1 MSDRVLLKVYYFG
14 QILLQ
19 TSEGVKFICEKP
31 LDVVIP
37 FIISFEELKGV
48 ISEAIDSERA
58 RKISCILYRY
68 PIQVFGGFVQFQ
80 SRYVTDEAS
89 MQEMFSMY
97 IENRAQISFIE
108 LYIEFEQSEA
118 DRNILREDYNTD
130 SEEEFESNYQF
141 VGPDGDGGE
150 DEGEGATAPD
160 VTEVANALAN
170 DEPFEEPSFMRVL
183 DLEAMHVPEFPG
195 YMTAEIPIVAD
206 GEFAVG
212 MEFGSREAVIKAIKE
227 YTIRRSV
234 DYRVYESEPLTFYA
248 KCTQYGSGCDWLIR
262 VSMISRKYCWV
273 IRRYNGSHTC
283 TRATISQD
291 HSKLDSLT
299 IAEAIKPL
307 VEADPSLKVKSV
319 IAEVQSKFNYTI
331 SYRKAWLA
339 KQRAVEKIFGG
350 WEASY
355 EALPIWFEAMC
366 HREPSAVVH
375 FETMPAYQGDELVG
389 DIRVLHRVFWSY
401 YPCIRAFRHCKPVV
415 QVDGTHLY
423 GKYKGCLLVAVSQD
437 GNNNIVPIAFAVVE
451 GETSDAW
458 HFFLSNLR
466 QHVVTRD
473 GIGLISDRHES
484 INAAVERSNGAW
496 SPPRA
501 FHMFC
506 IRHIESNFLRKF
518 KAPYLQKLVVN
529 IGNHLLNLVMLLID
543 STFTRFLSTANFFF
557 LCFPPRYS
565 RTVREYELRYQRLR
579 ERGEAYTDWLNRIP
593 REQYALAFDGGYRWG
608 HMTTNLVECINSVLK
623 GARNLPITALVKAT
637 FYRLNELFTRKRAE
651 AEARISAGHVF
662 SDVVTSKLHAN
673 QLASGNIQVSCFD
686 RLNEVFEVRE
696 MPSGMEFAV
705 DLRGLRCDCGEFQVD
720 RIPCRHVF
728 ACCANQRLDWKLYV
742 HDVYKMD
749 QIRRVYRARFRPLG
763 NPTTWPAYNGPRFVP
778 NPFLRRV
785 TKGRPKMTRF
795 LNEMDT
801 RMLRRPRRCRLCGA
815 EGHTRSRCRQ
825 SSSANAGENAQ

>member
-1 MSDRVLLKVYYFG
+1 
-14 QILLQ
+14 
-19 TSEGVKFICEKP
+19 
-31 LDVVIP
+31 
-37 FIISFEELKGV
+37 
-48 ISEAIDSERA
+48 
-58 RKISCILYRY
+58 
-68 PIQVFGGFVQFQ
+68 
-80 SRYVTDEAS
+80 

-108 LYIEFEQSEA
+108 LYVEFEQSEA
-118 DRNILREDYNTD
+118 DRNILREDYNSD
-130 SEEEFESNYQF
+130 SEEEFESNYEC
-141 VGPDGDGGE
+141 VGADGD
-150 DEGEGATAPD
+150 DDHGEGNMDPD
-160 VTEVANALAN
+160 VTEVADALAN
-170 DEPFEEPSFMRVL
+170 DMPFGEPSFMRVL
-183 DLEAMHVPEFPG
+183 DLEAMHVPEFPE
-195 YMTAEIPIVAD
+195 YMTAEVPIVAD

-212 MEFGSREAVIKAIKE
+212 MEFSSREAVIKAIKE
-227 YTIRRSV
+227 
-234 DYRVYESEPLTFYA
+234 
-248 KCTQYGSGCDWLIR
+248 
-262 VSMISRKYCWV
+262 VSLISRKYCWV

-291 HSKLDSLT
+291 HAKLDSIT

-319 IAEVQSKFNYTI
+319 IAEVQSKFNYT
-331 SYRKAWLA
+331 
-339 KQRAVEKIFGG
+339 
-350 WEASY
+350 
-355 EALPIWFEAMC
+355 AMC
-366 HREPSAVVH
+366 HKEPSAVVH
-375 FETMPAYQGDELVG
+375 FETMPAYQGDDLVG
-389 DIRVLHRVFWSY
+389 HIRVLHRVFWSY

-437 GNNNIVPIAFAVVE
+437 GNNNIVPIAFAIVE
-451 GETSDAW
+451 RETSDAW

-473 GIGLISDRHES
+473 GVGLISDRHES

-529 IGNHLLNLVMLLID
+529 IG
-543 STFTRFLSTANFFF
+543 
-557 LCFPPRYS
+557 YS
-565 RTVREYELRYQRLR
+565 RTVREYEVRYQRLR
-579 ERGEAYTDWLNRIP
+579 ERGEAYTNWLNRIP

-651 AEARISAGHVF
+651 AEARINAGHVF
-662 SDVVTSKLHAN
+662 SEVVTSKLHAN

-686 RLNEVFEVRE
+686 RQNEVFEVRE
-696 MPSGMEFAV
+696 MPSGLEFAV
-705 DLRGLRCDCGEFQVD
+705 DLRALRCDCGEFQVD

-749 QIRRVYRARFRPLG
+749 QVRRVYRARFRPLG
-763 NPTTWPAYNGPRFVP
+763 NPTTWPAYNGPRYVP
-778 NPFLRRV
+778 NPYLRRV
-785 TKGRPKMTRF
+785 SKGRPRMTRF

-801 RMLRRPRRCRLCGA
+801 RMLRRPRRCTLCGA
-815 EGHTRSRCRQ
+815 EGHSRSRCRQ
-825 SSSANAGENAQ
+825 SAGRTADGDAQ

>member
-19 TSEGVKFICEKP
+19 TTEGVKFICENP

-37 FIISFEELKGV
+37 FVISFEELKGV
-48 ISEAIDSERA
+48 ICEKIDSERA
-58 RKISCILYRY
+58 RKISCMLYRY
-68 PIQVFGGFVQFQ
+68 PIPVFGGFVQYQ
-80 SRYVTDEAS
+80 TKYVTDEAS

-97 IENRAQISFIE
+97 FENRSQISWIDM
-108 LYIEFEQSEA
+108 YVEFEQSEA
-118 DRNILREDYNTD
+118 DRNILREDYDSD
-130 SEEEFESNYQF
+130 SEEEFESNYEF
-141 VGPDGDGGE
+141 VAPNGGE
-150 DEGEGATAPD
+150 DEGDAPMAPD
-160 VTEVANALAN
+160 VTEVANALGN
-170 DEPFEEPSFMRVL
+170 EVPFEEPSFMRVL
-183 DLEAMHVPEFPG
+183 DLEAMHVPEFPE
-195 YMTAEIPIVAD
+195 YMTAAENLIVED
-206 GEFAVG
+206 SEFGVG
-212 MEFGSREAVIKAIKE
+212 MEFSSREAVIKAVKD
-227 YTIRRSV
+227 YSIRRSV
-234 DYRVYESEPLTFYA
+234 DYRVFESEPLTFYA

-262 VSMISRKYCWV
+262 VSLISRRYCWV

-291 HSKLDSLT
+291 HSKLDSIT

-319 IAEVQSKFNYTI
+319 IAEVQSKFNYTV

-339 KQRAVEKIFGG
+339 KQKAVEKIFGG

-366 HREPSAVVH
+366 HKEPSAVVH
-375 FETMPAYQGDELVG
+375 FETMPAYQGDDLVA
-389 DIRVLHRVFWSY
+389 DIRVMHRVFWSY
-401 YPCIRAFRHCKPVV
+401 YPCIRAFRHCKPIV

-437 GNNNIVPIAFAVVE
+437 GNNNIVPIAFAIVQ

-473 GIGLISDRHES
+473 GVGLISDRHES

-529 IGNHLLNLVMLLID
+529 IG
-543 STFTRFLSTANFFF
+543 
-557 LCFPPRYS
+557 YS
-565 RTVREYELRYQRLR
+565 RTVREYEVRYERLR
-579 ERGEAYTDWLNRIP
+579 ERGEAYTNWLNRIP

-651 AEARISAGHVF
+651 AEARINAGHVF
-662 SDVVTSKLHAN
+662 SEIVTSKLYAN

-686 RLNEVFEVRE
+686 RQNEVFEVQE

-720 RIPCRHVF
+720 RISCRHVF
-728 ACCANQRLDWKLYV
+728 ACCANQRLDWQMYV

-749 QIRRVYRARFRPLG
+749 QVRRVYRARFRPLG
-763 NPTTWPAYNGPRFVP
+763 NPATWPAYIGPRFIP
-778 NPFLRRV
+778 NPYLRRV
-785 TKGRPKMTRF
+785 TKGRPRMTRF

-801 RMLRRPRRCRLCGA
+801 RMLRRPRRCTLCGA
-815 EGHTRSRCRQ
+815 EGHSRSRCRQ
-825 SSSANAGENAQ
+825 TGATNTNRSAP

>member
-1 MSDRVLLKVYYFG
+1 M
-14 QILLQ
+14 
-19 TSEGVKFICEKP
+19 
-31 LDVVIP
+31 
-37 FIISFEELKGV
+37 
-48 ISEAIDSERA
+48 
-58 RKISCILYRY
+58 
-68 PIQVFGGFVQFQ
+68 
-80 SRYVTDEAS
+80 
-89 MQEMFSMY
+89 M
-97 IENRAQISFIE
+97 
-108 LYIEFEQSEA
+108 
-118 DRNILREDYNTD
+118 
-130 SEEEFESNYQF
+130 
-141 VGPDGDGGE
+141 
-150 DEGEGATAPD
+150 
-160 VTEVANALAN
+160 
-170 DEPFEEPSFMRVL
+170 
-183 DLEAMHVPEFPG
+183 
-195 YMTAEIPIVAD
+195 
-206 GEFAVG
+206 
-212 MEFGSREAVIKAIKE
+212 
-227 YTIRRSV
+227 
-234 DYRVYESEPLTFYA
+234 
-248 KCTQYGSGCDWLIR
+248 
-262 VSMISRKYCWV
+262 SRKYCWV

-319 IAEVQSKFNYTI
+319 IAEVQSKFNYTV
-331 SYRKAWLA
+331 SYRKACLA

-366 HREPSAVVH
+366 HKEPSTVIH
-375 FETMPAYQGDELVG
+375 FETMPAYQGDDLVG
-389 DIRVLHRVFWSY
+389 DIRILHRVFWSY

-437 GNNNIVPIAFAVVE
+437 GNNNIVPIAFAIVE

-458 HFFLSNLR
+458 HFFLSNLH

-473 GIGLISDRHES
+473 GVGLISDRHES
-484 INAAVERSNGAW
+484 INAAVER
-496 SPPRA
+496 
-501 FHMFC
+501 
-506 IRHIESNFLRKF
+506 
-518 KAPYLQKLVVN
+518 
-529 IGNHLLNLVMLLID
+529 
-543 STFTRFLSTANFFF
+543 
-557 LCFPPRYS
+557 RYS

-579 ERGEAYTDWLNRIP
+579 ERGEAYTNWLNRIP
-593 REQYALAFDGGYRWG
+593 REQYALPFDGGYRWG

-696 MPSGMEFAV
+696 MPSGLEFAV

-778 NPFLRRV
+778 NPYLRRV
-785 TKGRPKMTRF
+785 TKGHPKMTRF

-815 EGHTRSRCRQ
+815 EGHSRSRCRQ
-825 SSSANAGENAQ
+825 SAGANAGGDAQ

>member
-1 MSDRVLLKVYYFG
+1 
-14 QILLQ
+14 
-19 TSEGVKFICEKP
+19 
-31 LDVVIP
+31 
-37 FIISFEELKGV
+37 
-48 ISEAIDSERA
+48 
-58 RKISCILYRY
+58 
-68 PIQVFGGFVQFQ
+68 
-80 SRYVTDEAS
+80 

-97 IENRAQISFIE
+97 IENRSQISFIE
-108 LYIEFEQSEA
+108 LYVEFEQSET
-118 DRNILREDYNTD
+118 DRNILQEDYYSD
-130 SEEEFESNYQF
+130 SEEEFESNYEF
-141 VGPDGDGGE
+141 VIPDGDE
-150 DEGEGATAPD
+150 DLGDRTMEPD
-160 VTEVANALAN
+160 VTQVANALAN
-170 DEPFEEPSFMRVL
+170 EVPFEEPSFMRVL
-183 DLEAMHVPEFPG
+183 DLEAMHVPEFPE
-195 YMTAEIPIVAD
+195 YMTAVKFDLPLESVLKYLRINEIYLMAYVPAEIPIVAD

-212 MEFGSREAVIKAIKE
+212 MEFSSREAVIKAVKE
-227 YTIRRSV
+227 YTIRRSI

-262 VSMISRKYCWV
+262 VSLISRKYCWV

-283 TRATISQD
+283 TTATISQD
-291 HSKLDSLT
+291 HSKLDSIT

-319 IAEVQSKFNYTI
+319 IAEVQSKFNYTVC
-331 SYRKAWLA
+331 YRKAWLA

-350 WEASY
+350 WKASY

-366 HREPSAVVH
+366 HKEPSAVVH
-375 FETMPAYQGDELVG
+375 FETMPAYQGDDLVG

-401 YPCIRAFRHCKPVV
+401 YPCIRAFRHCKPIV

-437 GNNNIVPIAFAVVE
+437 GNNNIVPIAFAIVE
-451 GETSDAW
+451 GETSEAW

-473 GIGLISDRHES
+473 GVGLISDRHES
-484 INAAVERSNGAW
+484 INAAVERSNRAW

-501 FHMFC
+501 FHTFC

-518 KAPYLQKLVVN
+518 KAPHLQKLVVN
-529 IGNHLLNLVMLLID
+529 IG
-543 STFTRFLSTANFFF
+543 
-557 LCFPPRYS
+557 YS
-565 RTVREYELRYQRLR
+565 RTVREYEVRYQRLR
-579 ERGEAYTDWLNRIP
+579 DRGEAYTNWLNRIP

-651 AEARISAGHVF
+651 AEARINAGHVF
-662 SDVVTSKLHAN
+662 SEIVTSKLHAN

-686 RLNEVFEVRE
+686 RQNEVFEVRE
-696 MPSGMEFAV
+696 MPSGLEFAV
-705 DLRGLRCDCGEFQVD
+705 DLCSLQCDCGEFQVD

-728 ACCANQRLDWKLYV
+728 ACCANQRLDWRHYV

-749 QIRRVYRARFRPLG
+749 QVRRVYRAWFRPLG
-763 NPTTWPAYNGPRFVP
+763 NPTTWPPYNGPRFIP
-778 NPFLRRV
+778 NPYLRRV
-785 TKGRPKMTRF
+785 TKGRPRMTRF

-801 RMLRRPRRCRLCGA
+801 RMLHRPRRCTLCGA
-815 EGHTRSRCRQ
+815 EGHSRSRCRRSV
-825 SSSANAGENAQ
+825 SSNTNRDAP

>member
-19 TSEGVKFICEKP
+19 TSEGVTFVCENP
-31 LDVVIP
+31 LDLVIP
-37 FIISFEELKGV
+37 FTISFEELKGV
-48 ISEAIDSERA
+48 ICEKIDSERA
-58 RKISCILYRY
+58 RRISCILYRN
-68 PIQVFGGFVQFQ
+68 PIQMFGGFVQFQ
-80 SRYVTDEAS
+80 TKYVTDEVS
-89 MQEMFSMY
+89 MQDMFSMY
-97 IENRAQISFIE
+97 IENRRQLSFIE
-108 LYIEFEQSEA
+108 LYVEFEQCEA
-118 DRNILREDYNTD
+118 DRNILREDYNSD
-130 SEEEFESNYQF
+130 SEEEFESNYEA
-141 VGPDGDGGE
+141 VGPDGDE
-150 DEGEGATAPD
+150 
-160 VTEVANALAN
+160 
-170 DEPFEEPSFMRVL
+170 
-183 DLEAMHVPEFPG
+183 VPE
-195 YMTAEIPIVAD
+195 IPVVAD
-206 GEFAVG
+206 GEFAIG
-212 MEFGSREAVIKAIKE
+212 MEFSSRDAVIKAIKE

-248 KCTQYGSGCDWLIR
+248 KCVQYGSGCDWLIR

-273 IRRYNGSHTC
+273 VRRYNGSHTC

-291 HSKLDSLT
+291 HSKLDSIT
-299 IAEAIKPL
+299 IVEAIKPL
-307 VEADPSLKVKSV
+307 VEADTALKVKSV
-319 IAEVQSKFNYTI
+319 IAEVQSKFNYTV

-339 KQRAVEKIFGG
+339 KQKAVEKIFGG

-366 HREPSAVVH
+366 QKEPSAVVH
-375 FETMPAYQGDELVG
+375 FETMPAYQGDDLVT

-423 GKYKGCLLVAVSQD
+423 GKYKSCLLVAVSQD
-437 GNNNIVPIAFAVVE
+437 GNNNIVPIAFAIVE

-473 GIGLISDRHES
+473 GVGLISDRHES

-529 IGNHLLNLVMLLID
+529 IG
-543 STFTRFLSTANFFF
+543 
-557 LCFPPRYS
+557 YS
-565 RTVREYELRYQRLR
+565 RTVREYEVRYQRLR

-593 REQYALAFDGGYRWG
+593 REQYVLAFDGGYRWG

-623 GARNLPITALVKAT
+623 GARNLPVTALVKAT

-651 AEARISAGHVF
+651 AEARINAGHVF

-673 QLASGNIQVSCFD
+673 QLASGNIQV
-686 RLNEVFEVRE
+686 
-696 MPSGMEFAV
+696 
-705 DLRGLRCDCGEFQVD
+705 D

-728 ACCANQRLDWKLYV
+728 ACCANQRLDWQVYV

-749 QIRRVYRARFRPLG
+749 QVRRVYRARFRPLG
-763 NPTTWPAYNGPRFVP
+763 NPTTWPAYNGPRFIP
-778 NPFLRRV
+778 NPFLRRLG
-785 TKGRPKMTRF
+785 KGRPKMTRF

-801 RMLRRPRRCRLCGA
+801 RMLRRPRRCTLCGA
-815 EGHTRSRCRQ
+815 EGHSRGRCRQ
-825 SSSANAGENAQ
+825 QGGANANREH

>member
-19 TSEGVKFICEKP
+19 TSEGVTFVCENP
-31 LDVVIP
+31 LDLVIP
-37 FIISFEELKGV
+37 FTISFEELKGV
-48 ISEAIDSERA
+48 ICEKIHSERA
-58 RKISCILYRY
+58 RRISCILYRN
-68 PIQVFGGFVQFQ
+68 PIQFQ
-80 SRYVTDEAS
+80 TKYVTDEAS
-89 MQEMFSMY
+89 MQDMFFMY
-97 IENRAQISFIE
+97 IEHRSQLSFIE
-108 LYIEFEQSEA
+108 LYVEFEQSEA
-118 DRNILREDYNTD
+118 DQNILREDYNSD
-130 SEEEFESNYQF
+130 SEEEFESNYEV
-141 VGPDGDGGE
+141 VGPDGDEVQG
-150 DEGEGATAPD
+150 DGAMAPD
-160 VTEVANALAN
+160 VSDVATALAN
-170 DEPFEEPSFMRVL
+170 DVPFEEPSFMRVL
-183 DLEAMHVPEFPG
+183 NLEVMHVPEFPN
-195 YMTAEIPIVAD
+195 YTNAEIPFLAD

-212 MEFGSREAVIKAIKE
+212 MEFSSREAVIKAIKE

-234 DYRVYESEPLTFYA
+234 NYRVYESEPLTFYA

-262 VSMISRKYCWV
+262 VSMISRKYCRV

-291 HSKLDSLT
+291 HSKLDSTT

-307 VEADPSLKVKSV
+307 VEVDPALKVKSV
-319 IAEVQSKFNYTI
+319 IAEAQSKFNYTV
-331 SYRKAWLA
+331 SYRKARLA
-339 KQRAVEKIFGG
+339 KQKAVEKIFGG

-366 HREPSAVVH
+366 HKEPSAVVH
-375 FETMPAYQGDELVG
+375 FETMPAYQGNDLVT
-389 DIRVLHRVFWSY
+389 DIRVLHHVFWSY

-415 QVDGTHLY
+415 QVDETHLY
-423 GKYKGCLLVAVSQD
+423 GKYKSCLLVAVSQD
-437 GNNNIVPIAFAVVE
+437 GNNNIIPIAFAI
-451 GETSDAW
+451 
-458 HFFLSNLR
+458 
-466 QHVVTRD
+466 HVVTRD
-473 GIGLISDRHES
+473 GVGLISDRHES

-529 IGNHLLNLVMLLID
+529 IG
-543 STFTRFLSTANFFF
+543 
-557 LCFPPRYS
+557 YS
-565 RTVREYELRYQRLR
+565 RTVREYEVRYKHLR
-579 ERGEAYTDWLNRIP
+579 EWGEAYTDWLNRIP

-608 HMTTNLVECINSVLK
+608 HMTTNLVKCINSVLK
-623 GARNLPITALVKAT
+623 GARNLPVTALMKAT

-651 AEARISAGHVF
+651 AEARINAGHVF

-686 RLNEVFEVRE
+686 RQNEVFEVRD
-696 MPSGMEFAV
+696 MPSGLEFAV

-728 ACCANQRLDWKLYV
+728 ACCANQRLDWQVYV

-749 QIRRVYRARFRPLG
+749 QVRRVYRARFRPLG
-763 NPTTWPAYNGPRFVP
+763 NPTTWPAYNGPRFIP
-778 NPFLRRV
+778 NPILRRV
-785 TKGRPKMTRF
+785 GKGRPKMTHF

-801 RMLRRPRRCRLCGA
+801 RMLRRPRRCTICGA
-815 EGHTRSRCRQ
+815 EGHSRGRCRQ
-825 SSSANAGENAQ
+825 QGGANAN

>member
-1 MSDRVLLKVYYFG
+1 MDDRVLLKVYYFG

-19 TSEGVKFICEKP
+19 TSEGVKFTCENP

-37 FIISFEELKGV
+37 FTISFEEFKGV
-48 ISEAIDSERA
+48 ICEKIDSEMS

-68 PIQVFGGFVQFQ
+68 PIPVFGGFVQFE
-80 SRYVTDEAS
+80 SKYVTDEAT
-89 MQEMFSMY
+89 
-97 IENRAQISFIE
+97 
-108 LYIEFEQSEA
+108 
-118 DRNILREDYNTD
+118 DRNIVLEDYNSD
-130 SEEEFESNYQF
+130 SEEEFESNYEV
-141 VGPDGDGGE
+141 VGPDGDEEQGDG
-150 DEGEGATAPD
+150 TVAPD
-160 VTEVANALAN
+160 VTDVANALVN
-170 DEPFEEPSFMRVL
+170 EVPFEEPSFMRVL
-183 DLEAMHVPEFPG
+183 DLEAMHVPEFPE
-195 YMTAEIPIVAD
+195 YMSVEIPIVAD

-212 MEFGSREAVIKAIKE
+212 MEFSSRESVIRAMKE
-227 YTIRRSV
+227 YSIRRSV

-262 VSMISRKYCWV
+262 VSMISRKHCWV
-273 IRRYNGSHTC
+273 VRRYNGSHTC
-283 TRATISQD
+283 TRSTISQD
-291 HSKLDSLT
+291 HSKLDSNT
-299 IAEAIKPL
+299 ITEAIKPL

-319 IAEVQSKFNYTI
+319 IADVQAKFNYTV

-339 KQRAVEKIFGG
+339 KQKAVEKIFGG

-366 HREPSAVVH
+366 HKEPSAIVH
-375 FETMPAYQGDELVG
+375 FETMNAYQGDDLVS

-401 YPCIRAFRHCKPVV
+401 YPCIRAFRHCKPIV

-437 GNNNIVPIAFAVVE
+437 GNNNIVPIAFAIVE

-473 GIGLISDRHES
+473 GVGLISDRHES

-529 IGNHLLNLVMLLID
+529 IG
-543 STFTRFLSTANFFF
+543 
-557 LCFPPRYS
+557 YS
-565 RTVREYELRYQRLR
+565 RTVREYEVRYQRLR
-579 ERGEAYTDWLNRIP
+579 ERGEAYTNWLNRIP

-651 AEARISAGHVF
+651 AEARINAGHVF
-662 SDVVTSKLHAN
+662 SELVTTKLHAN
-673 QLASGNIQVSCFD
+673 QLASGNIQVNCFD
-686 RLNEVFEVRE
+686 RQNEVFEVRE
-696 MPSGMEFAV
+696 MPSGLEYAV
-705 DLRGLRCDCGEFQVD
+705 DLRRHQCDCGEFQVD

-728 ACCANQRLDWKLYV
+728 ACCANQRLDWQLYV

-749 QIRRVYRARFRPLG
+749 QVRRVYRARFRPLG
-763 NPTTWPAYNGPRFVP
+763 NPSTWPAYTGPRFVP

-785 TKGRPKMTRF
+785 TKGRPRMTRF

-801 RMLRRPRRCRLCGA
+801 RMLRPPRRCRQCGA
-815 EGHTRSRCRQ
+815 EGHSRSRCRR
-825 SSSANAGENAQ
+825 SAGAPADHNAQ

>member
-1 MSDRVLLKVYYFG
+1 MEVWGLHVYVGQLFDSVKLEKSDK
-14 QILLQ
+14 
-19 TSEGVKFICEKP
+19 
-31 LDVVIP
+31 
-37 FIISFEELKGV
+37 LKGV
-48 ISEAIDSERA
+48 ICEKIDSKRA
-58 RKISCILYRY
+58 KKISCILYRY
-68 PIQVFGGFVQFQ
+68 PIHVFGGFVQFQ
-80 SRYVTDEAS
+80 TRYVKDEAS

-108 LYIEFEQSEA
+108 LYVEFEQSEA
-118 DRNILREDYNTD
+118 DRNILQEYYNSD
-130 SEEEFESNYQF
+130 SEEEFESNYEF
-141 VGPDGDGGE
+141 VGPDRDGVEDQGDG
-150 DEGEGATAPD
+150 ATVPD
-160 VTEVANALAN
+160 VTEAANALAN

-183 DLEAMHVPEFPG
+183 DLEAIHVLEFPG

-212 MEFGSREAVIKAIKE
+212 MEFSSREAVIKAIKE

-307 VEADPSLKVKSV
+307 VEADSSLKVKSV
-319 IAEVQSKFNYTI
+319 IAEVQSKFNYTV

-339 KQRAVEKIFGG
+339 KQKAVEKIFGG
-350 WEASY
+350 WKVSY

-366 HREPSAVVH
+366 HKEPSAVVH
-375 FETMPAYQGDELVG
+375 FETMPAYQGDDLVG
-389 DIRVLHRVFWSY
+389 DIRVLYRVFWSY

-415 QVDGTHLY
+415 QVDETHLY
-423 GKYKGCLLVAVSQD
+423 GKYKGCLLVTVSQD
-437 GNNNIVPIAFAVVE
+437 GNNNIVPIAFAIVE

-473 GIGLISDRHES
+473 GVGLISDRHES

-529 IGNHLLNLVMLLID
+529 IG
-543 STFTRFLSTANFFF
+543 
-557 LCFPPRYS
+557 YS
-565 RTVREYELRYQRLR
+565 RTVRDYELRYQRLR
-579 ERGEAYTDWLNRIP
+579 ERGEAYTNWLNRIP

-662 SDVVTSKLHAN
+662 SDVATSKLHAN

-686 RLNEVFEVRE
+686 RLNEVFKVRE
-696 MPSGMEFAV
+696 MPSGLEFAV

-778 NPFLRRV
+778 NPYLRRV
-785 TKGRPKMTRF
+785 TKARPKMTRF

-815 EGHTRSRCRQ
+815 EGHSRSRCRQ
-825 SSSANAGENAQ
+825 SAGANAGGDAQ

>member
-1 MSDRVLLKVYYFG
+1 MDDRVLLKVYYFG

-19 TSEGVKFICEKP
+19 TSEGVKFTCENP

-37 FIISFEELKGV
+37 FTISFEEFKGV
-48 ISEAIDSERA
+48 ICEKIDSEMS

-68 PIQVFGGFVQFQ
+68 PIPVFGGFVQFE
-80 SRYVTDEAS
+80 SKYVTDEAS
-89 MQEMFSMY
+89 LQEMFSMY
-97 IENRAQISFIE
+97 FESRARISFIE

-118 DRNILREDYNTD
+118 DRNIVLEDYNSD
-130 SEEEFESNYQF
+130 SEEEFESNYEV
-141 VGPDGDGGE
+141 VGPDGDEEQGDG
-150 DEGEGATAPD
+150 TVAPD
-160 VTEVANALAN
+160 VTDVANALVN
-170 DEPFEEPSFMRVL
+170 EVPFEEPSFMRVL
-183 DLEAMHVPEFPG
+183 DLEAMHVPEFPE
-195 YMTAEIPIVAD
+195 YMSVEIPIVAD

-212 MEFGSREAVIKAIKE
+212 MEFSSRESVIRAMKE
-227 YTIRRSV
+227 YSIRRSV

-262 VSMISRKYCWV
+262 
-273 IRRYNGSHTC
+273 
-283 TRATISQD
+283 TI
-291 HSKLDSLT
+291 T
-299 IAEAIKPL
+299 EAIKPL

-319 IAEVQSKFNYTI
+319 IADVQAKFNYTV

-339 KQRAVEKIFGG
+339 KQKAVEKIFGG

-366 HREPSAVVH
+366 HKEPSAIVH
-375 FETMPAYQGDELVG
+375 FETMNAYQGDDLVS

-401 YPCIRAFRHCKPVV
+401 YPCIRAFRHCKPIV

-437 GNNNIVPIAFAVVE
+437 GNNNIVPIAFAIVE

-473 GIGLISDRHES
+473 GVGLISDRHES

-529 IGNHLLNLVMLLID
+529 IG
-543 STFTRFLSTANFFF
+543 
-557 LCFPPRYS
+557 YS
-565 RTVREYELRYQRLR
+565 RTVREYEVRYQRLR
-579 ERGEAYTDWLNRIP
+579 ERGEAYTNWLNRIP

-651 AEARISAGHVF
+651 AEARINAGHVF
-662 SDVVTSKLHAN
+662 SELVTTKLHAN
-673 QLASGNIQVSCFD
+673 QLASGNIQVNCFD
-686 RLNEVFEVRE
+686 RQNEVFEVRE
-696 MPSGMEFAV
+696 MPSGLEYAV
-705 DLRGLRCDCGEFQVD
+705 DLRRHQCDCGEFQ
-720 RIPCRHVF
+720 
-728 ACCANQRLDWKLYV
+728 RLDWQLYV

-749 QIRRVYRARFRPLG
+749 QVRRVYRARFRPLG
-763 NPTTWPAYNGPRFVP
+763 NPSTWPAYTGPRFVP

-785 TKGRPKMTRF
+785 TKGRPRMTRF

-801 RMLRRPRRCRLCGA
+801 RMLRPPRRCRQCGA
-815 EGHTRSRCRQ
+815 EGHSRSRCRR
-825 SSSANAGENAQ
+825 SAGAPADHNAQ

>member
-1 MSDRVLLKVYYFG
+1 
-14 QILLQ
+14 
-19 TSEGVKFICEKP
+19 
-31 LDVVIP
+31 
-37 FIISFEELKGV
+37 
-48 ISEAIDSERA
+48 
-58 RKISCILYRY
+58 
-68 PIQVFGGFVQFQ
+68 
-80 SRYVTDEAS
+80 

-97 IENRAQISFIE
+97 IENRCQTSFIE
-108 LYIEFEQSEA
+108 LYVEFEQSEA
-118 DRNILREDYNTD
+118 DRNILWEEYNSD
-130 SEEEFESNYQF
+130 SEEEFESNYEF
-141 VGPDGDGGE
+141 AGPDGDE
-150 DEGEGATAPD
+150 DQGDGTMAPD

-170 DEPFEEPSFMRVL
+170 EVPFEEPSFMRVL
-183 DLEAMHVPEFPG
+183 DLEAMHVPKYPE
-195 YMTAEIPIVAD
+195 YMTAEVPIVAD
-206 GEFAVG
+206 GEFAIG
-212 MEFGSREAVIKAIKE
+212 MEFSSREAVIKAVKE

-248 KCTQYGSGCDWLIR
+248 KCTQYGSGCDWVIR
-262 VSMISRKYCWV
+262 VSLISRKYCWV

-291 HSKLDSLT
+291 HSKLDSVT

-319 IAEVQSKFNYTI
+319 IAEVQSKFNYTV

-339 KQRAVEKIFGG
+339 KQRTVEKIFGG

-366 HREPSAVVH
+366 HKEPHAVVH
-375 FETMPAYQGDELVG
+375 FETMPAYQGDDLVG

-401 YPCIRAFRHCKPVV
+401 YPCIRAFRHCKPIV

-437 GNNNIVPIAFAVVE
+437 GNNNIIPIAFAIVE

-473 GIGLISDRHES
+473 DVGLISDRHES

-506 IRHIESNFLRKF
+506 IKHIESNFLRKF

-529 IGNHLLNLVMLLID
+529 IG
-543 STFTRFLSTANFFF
+543 
-557 LCFPPRYS
+557 YS
-565 RTVREYELRYQRLR
+565 RTVREYEVRYQRLR
-579 ERGEAYTDWLNRIP
+579 ERGEAYTNWLNRIL

-608 HMTTNLVECINSVLK
+608 HMTTNLVECINS
-623 GARNLPITALVKAT
+623 
-637 FYRLNELFTRKRAE
+637 
-651 AEARISAGHVF
+651 
-662 SDVVTSKLHAN
+662 LHAN

-686 RLNEVFEVRE
+686 RRNEVFEVRE
-696 MPSGMEFAV
+696 MPSGLEFTV

-720 RIPCRHVF
+720 RIPYRHVF
-728 ACCANQRLDWKLYV
+728 ACCANQRLDWQLYV

-749 QIRRVYRARFRPLG
+749 QVRRVYRARFRPLG
-763 NPTTWPAYNGPRFVP
+763 NPATWPAYNGPRFIP
-778 NPFLRRV
+778 NPYLRRV

-801 RMLRRPRRCRLCGA
+801 RMLRRPRRCTLCGA
-815 EGHTRSRCRQ
+815 EGHSRSRCRQ
-825 SSSANAGENAQ
+825 SAGSNTNRDAP